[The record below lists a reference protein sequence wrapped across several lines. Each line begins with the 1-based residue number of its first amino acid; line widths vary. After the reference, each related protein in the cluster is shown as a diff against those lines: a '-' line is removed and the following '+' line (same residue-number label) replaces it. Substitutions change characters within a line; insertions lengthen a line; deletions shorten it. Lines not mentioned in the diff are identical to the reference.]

1 MLTALG
7 WSSPF
12 FLTNQPGQNV
22 VEKATV
28 ARACVPQWSQSSQS
42 LSEDAFKFLYQNCVT
57 NYFHFA
63 EG

>member
-7 WSSPF
+7 WSSP

-28 ARACVPQWSQSSQS
+28 ARTCVPQWSQS
-42 LSEDAFKFLYQNCVT
+42 LSEDAFLFLYQNDVK
-57 NYFHFA
+57 NYFQSFGFV